1 MAEFNRNNLDAVRL
15 IAAFL
20 VLYGHSFVFLGLR
33 EPLFLSWLPL
43 GSLGVFIFFTISG
56 YLISQSWQRDP
67 HAIRFLQRRAL
78 RIFPGLAVCVL
89 LLVFVLGPAL
99 TTWSI
104 RDYFQ
109 SAYTWGYLRNIALY
123 ISYYL
128 PGVFESARVPNAV
141 NGSLW
146 SLPVEFL
153 MYLVVL
159 IVGVIAGSRWVIAF
173 LAISSAFISIGWAQV
188 GEQVVIYGFD
198 LRQVFICGTY
208 FWIGA
213 AIYLF
218 DLKRY
223 FSISIVMMAL
233 ITLICF
239 EPWAGILQ
247 VVAWGALPVAV
258 LAFGLSY
265 NRILGW
271 LTRTGDYSYGIYIYA
286 FPIQQTVIYLLPEI
300 KIGSYLMLCSS
311 VVLSCAILSWH
322 LVEKRAMKLKPKTMG
337 LSR

>member
-1 MAEFNRNNLDAVRL
+1 MSKFNRNNLNAVRL

-43 GSLGVFIFFTISG
+43 GPLGVFIFFTISG

-67 HAIRFLQRRAL
+67 HVIRFLQRRAL
-78 RIFPGLAVCVL
+78 RIFPGLAVCIILSVL
-89 LLVFVLGPAL
+89 ILGPAL

-104 RDYFQ
+104 KDYFQ
-109 SAYTWGYLRNIALY
+109 SNYTWGYLRNIGLY

-128 PGVFESARVPNAV
+128 PGVFEAARVPNAV

-159 IVGVIAGSRWVIAF
+159 IVGVITGNRWVIAL
-173 LAISSAFISIGWAQV
+173 LAVASAATSILWAQV
-188 GEQVVIYGFD
+188 GEMVVIYGFD

-213 AIYLF
+213 AIYCF
-218 DLKRY
+218 DFKRY
-223 FSISIVMMAL
+223 FSISMLMVAL
-233 ITLICF
+233 VTLICF
-239 EPWAGILQ
+239 EPWPSMLQ
-247 VVAWGALPVAV
+247 MVAWVALPVAV
-258 LAFGLSY
+258 LAFGLSH
-265 NRILGW
+265 NRLFDW
-271 LTRTGDYSYGIYIYA
+271 LTSTGDYSYGIYIYA
-286 FPIQQTVIYLLPEI
+286 FPIQQTVIYLIPEI
-300 KIGSYLMLCSS
+300 KIEYYLMLCSS
-311 VVLSCAILSWH
+311 LVLACAILSWH
-322 LVEKRAMKLKPKTMG
+322 LVEKRALRLKPK
-337 LSR
+337 SIVS